1 MWLALYQLL
10 LHPETRRKYEFTN
23 YRKTQ
28 ILKVCFMIS
37 YFLFEKFTVI
47 FYLIVRFFNYSVI
60 FFSFFKP
67 PLLWWVI
74 DFGIIPHLN
83 YGFSLIVPPQ
93 KRVQFSLVLI
103 FVTSVL
109 CLFYLMLTYFSFVFK
124 MLKMFLLLSNKK
136 TRLVGDVGGGKK

>member
-47 FYLIVRFFNYSVI
+47 FYLIARFFNYSVI
-60 FFSFFKP
+60 FFSFFKS

-83 YGFSLIVPPQ
+83 YGFSLIVPPS
-93 KRVQFSLVLI
+93 KRVQFSLALI
-103 FVTSVL
+103 FVKSVL
-109 CLFYLMLTYFSFVFK
+109 CLFYLMLTYFSFVLK
-124 MLKMFLLLSNKK
+124 ILKMFLAVIKQENKIS
-136 TRLVGDVGGGKK
+136 RRCGRW

>member
-28 ILKVCFMIS
+28 ILKVCFMIW

-47 FYLIVRFFNYSVI
+47 FYLIARFFNYSVI
-60 FFSFFKP
+60 FFSFFKS

-83 YGFSLIVPPQ
+83 YGFSLIVPPS
-93 KRVQFSLVLI
+93 KRVQFSLALI
-103 FVTSVL
+103 FVKSVL
-109 CLFYLMLTYFSFVFK
+109 CLFYLMLTYFSFVLK
-124 MLKMFLLLSNKK
+124 ILKMFLAVIKQENKIS
-136 TRLVGDVGGGKK
+136 RRCGRW